1 MQLSEPFR
9 APLFKDRIFTEP
21 RTAIDLGRTN
31 ITLLE
36 AEFGLVLSKSLP
48 PRGAPY
54 TAADVMDAVSVVIP
68 SVEVCASRW
77 SGSAFEQSTPFQ
89 RLADGG
95 GNDSCLIG
103 EAFDAGGAGGAMSH
117 LADVVVRFVINGEE
131 PDGLPAS
138 SGSGAAV
145 LGHPANA
152 LAWLANSL
160 IEGQTSTE
168 ASQYG
173 GGSVIGLQAG
183 DFVMSGAAAVL
194 PATALSPGD
203 TVAAEFQGMG
213 RVELVISKG
222 EASSLSPSV
231 AGDENETA
239 GMVRMSNEAWRDL
252 CAEARAPRS
261 GGQPAMVLPMI
272 YPWSPAREAAVREAL
287 ASASAK
293 L

>member
-9 APLFKDRIFTEP
+9 APLFQDRIFTEP
-21 RTAIDLGRTN
+21 CTAVDLSRTN
-31 ITLLE
+31 LTLLE
-36 AEFGLVLSKSLP
+36 AEFGLVLSRSLP

-68 SVEVCASRW
+68 SIEVCASRW
-77 SGSAFEQSTPFQ
+77 SGAAFEQSTSFH

-95 GNDSCLIG
+95 GNDSCITG
-103 EAFDAGGAGGAMSH
+103 EAFDAAGEGGAMSH
-117 LADVVVRFVINGEE
+117 LADVAVRFVINGEAQ
-131 PDGLPAS
+131 DDISGS

-160 IEGQTSTE
+160 INGHTSTE

-194 PATALSPGD
+194 PRTALHPGD

-213 RVELVISKG
+213 RIELVISKG
-222 EASSLSPSV
+222 EVSSIV
-231 AGDENETA
+231 EDENEKDGT
-239 GMVRMSNEAWRDL
+239 VPMSNEAWRDL
-252 CAEARAPRS
+252 CAQARAPDS
-261 GGQPAMVLPMI
+261 DGHPAMELPMI
-272 YPWSPAREAAVREAL
+272 YPWSPAREAAVRKAL
-287 ASASAK
+287 ATASAK